1 MRDDGTV
8 SLPDASRESPP
19 GRIQSVDR
27 AVALLFALA
36 AAPGGATVV
45 DLATVCG
52 LNRST
57 AWRLLGTLE
66 DNGLVDRD
74 PGGNRYRLGFHLA
87 WLASAGGHES
97 LIRRTRPV
105 LEHVGAA
112 SGETAAL
119 AVASGHEIVYV
130 DEAASR
136 SVLRVDWVSRTAPLH
151 ATSAGRAMLAWLPD
165 DEVERVLAGPL
176 ERFTD
181 STITNPA
188 ALRRELDATLE
199 RGYACCSGELEPNLC
214 GVAAP
219 VLLPGATRPAA
230 VLSIWGAWDAARRV
244 VRFAELGP
252 VAVAGAQ
259 EAAHLLAAPR
269 EA

>member
-1 MRDDGTV
+1 MGHDGRV
-8 SLPDASRESPP
+8 SRESPP

-27 AVALLFALA
+27 AVALLFAVA
-36 AAPGGATVV
+36 AAPAGATVV
-45 DLATVCG
+45 ELAAECG

-74 PGGNRYRLGFHLA
+74 PGDNRYRLGFHLA

-97 LIRRTRPV
+97 LVRRTRSA
-105 LEHVGAA
+105 LERVGAA

-136 SVLRVDWVSRTAPLH
+136 SVLRVNWVSRTAPLH
-151 ATSAGRAMLAWLPD
+151 ATSAGRAMLAWLPPD
-165 DEVERVLAGPL
+165 DVERVLAGPL

-188 ALRRELDATLE
+188 ALRRELAATRE
-199 RGYACCSGELEPNLC
+199 RGYACCSGELEPSLC

-219 VLLPGATRPAA
+219 VLLPGASRPAA
-230 VLSIWGAWDAARRV
+230 VVSIWGAWDSAHRDG
-244 VRFAELGP
+244 RFAELGP
-252 VAVAGAQ
+252 VAISGAQ
-259 EAAHLLAAPR
+259 EAALLLAAPR
-269 EA
+269 NA